1 MKHVPAADLVGVLM
15 TGMGSDGA
23 AAMADLHAS
32 GGYTIAESED
42 TAVVWGMP
50 GELVRLQGASE
61 TTRVDD
67 IGTSLLDRVS

>member
-1 MKHVPAADLVGVLM
+1 
-15 TGMGSDGA
+15 
-23 AAMADLHAS
+23 MADLHAS